1 MFRQNSVLF
10 CQLAVLFEQNAAL
23 GCTFAQAQNT
33 KELNAVYFAEPVF
46 EQVSFG
52 SGDAQLL
59 KMETPEGGVVFDAKE
74 FAQALTPMQ
83 EGVISEQF
91 EMKAILDASTPV
103 QEEAIG
109 EQFEMKAILDA
120 STPIQEEAIGEQFE
134 MKAILEASTP
144 IQEEAISEQFEM
156 KAILDAATPIQEE
169 AISEQF
175 EMKAILEAVKDTPAF
190 AIIIRNRELLISDC
204 SNNAIIDRYELSN
217 VEERESK
224 TILTTAGGD
233 EFVLETTADGRFL
246 TKTKGKSNLPF
257 DKMRIIR

>member
-1 MFRQNSVLF
+1 MKRRTFI
-10 CQLAVLFEQNAAL
+10 LAAAAL

-52 SGDAQLL
+52 SDDAQLL

-91 EMKAILDASTPV
+91 EMKAILDAS
-103 QEEAIG
+103 
-109 EQFEMKAILDA
+109 
-120 STPIQEEAIGEQFE
+120 
-134 MKAILEASTP
+134 
-144 IQEEAISEQFEM
+144 
-156 KAILDAATPIQEE
+156 TPIQEE

-233 EFVLETTADGRFL
+233 EFVLETTAGGRFL

>member
-1 MFRQNSVLF
+1 MKRRTFI
-10 CQLAVLFEQNAAL
+10 LAAAAL
-23 GCTFAQAQNT
+23 GCTFAEAQNT

-59 KMETPEGGVVFDAKE
+59 KMETPEGGVVFDTKE

-83 EGVISEQF
+83 EGVIR
-91 EMKAILDASTPV
+91 
-103 QEEAIG
+103 

-120 STPIQEEAIGEQFE
+120 STPIQEEAIG
-134 MKAILEASTP
+134 
-144 IQEEAISEQFEM
+144 
-156 KAILDAATPIQEE
+156 
-169 AISEQF
+169 EQF

-233 EFVLETTADGRFL
+233 EFVLETTAGGRFL

>member
-1 MFRQNSVLF
+1 MKKATFILT
-10 CQLAVLFEQNAAL
+10 AAAL

-33 KELNAVYFAEPVF
+33 KELNVVYFAQPVF
-46 EQVSFG
+46 DQVSFG

-83 EGVISEQF
+83 EGVIN
-91 EMKAILDASTPV
+91 
-103 QEEAIG
+103 

-120 STPIQEEAIGEQFE
+120 STPIQEEAISEQFE
-134 MKAILEASTP
+134 MKAILEA
-144 IQEEAISEQFEM
+144 
-156 KAILDAATPIQEE
+156 ATPIQEG

-224 TILTTAGGD
+224 TIFTTAGGD
-233 EFVLETTADGRFL
+233 EFVLETTAGGRFL
-246 TKTKGKSNLPF
+246 TKTKGRSNLPF

>member
-1 MFRQNSVLF
+1 MKRRTFI
-10 CQLAVLFEQNAAL
+10 LAAAAL
-23 GCTFAQAQNT
+23 GCTFAEAQNT

-52 SGDAQLL
+52 SDDAQLL

-74 FAQALTPMQ
+74 FAQALTPVQ
-83 EGVISEQF
+83 EGAISEQF
-91 EMKAILDASTPV
+91 EMKAILDAS
-103 QEEAIG
+103 
-109 EQFEMKAILDA
+109 
-120 STPIQEEAIGEQFE
+120 
-134 MKAILEASTP
+134 
-144 IQEEAISEQFEM
+144 
-156 KAILDAATPIQEE
+156 TPIQEE

-175 EMKAILEAVKDTPAF
+175 EMKAILEAVKDTPAL

-233 EFVLETTADGRFL
+233 EFVLETTAGGRFL

>member
-1 MFRQNSVLF
+1 MKKATFILM
-10 CQLAVLFEQNAAL
+10 AAAL
-23 GCTFAQAQNT
+23 GCTFAEAQNT
-33 KELNAVYFAEPVF
+33 KELNVVYFAQPVF
-46 EQVSFG
+46 DQVSFG

-83 EGVISEQF
+83 EEAISEQF
-91 EMKAILDASTPV
+91 EMKAILDAATLV
-103 QEEAIG
+103 
-109 EQFEMKAILDA
+109 
-120 STPIQEEAIGEQFE
+120 
-134 MKAILEASTP
+134 
-144 IQEEAISEQFEM
+144 QEEAISEQFEM
-156 KAILDAATPIQEE
+156 KAILDASTPIQEE

-204 SNNAIIDRYELSN
+204 SNDAIIDRYELSN

-233 EFVLETTADGRFL
+233 EFVLETTAGGRFL

>member
-1 MFRQNSVLF
+1 MKRRTFI
-10 CQLAVLFEQNAAL
+10 LAAAVL
-23 GCTFAQAQNT
+23 GCTFAEAQNT

-52 SGDAQLL
+52 SDDAQLL

-74 FAQALTPMQ
+74 FAQALTP
-83 EGVISEQF
+83 
-91 EMKAILDASTPV
+91 V

-120 STPIQEEAIGEQFE
+120 S
-134 MKAILEASTP
+134 
-144 IQEEAISEQFEM
+144 
-156 KAILDAATPIQEE
+156 TPIQEE

-233 EFVLETTADGRFL
+233 EFVLETTAGGRFL

>member
-1 MFRQNSVLF
+1 MKRRTFI
-10 CQLAVLFEQNAAL
+10 LAAAAL

-74 FAQALTPMQ
+74 FAQALTP
-83 EGVISEQF
+83 V
-91 EMKAILDASTPV
+91 
-103 QEEAIG
+103 
-109 EQFEMKAILDA
+109 
-120 STPIQEEAIGEQFE
+120 QEEAIGEQFE
-134 MKAILEASTP
+134 MKAILEAATP
-144 IQEEAISEQFEM
+144 IQEGAISEQFEM
-156 KAILDAATPIQEE
+156 KAILEAATPIQEGAISEQFEMKAILEAATPIQEE

-233 EFVLETTADGRFL
+233 EFVLETTAGGRFL

>member
-1 MFRQNSVLF
+1 MKKATFILT
-10 CQLAVLFEQNAAL
+10 AAAL

-33 KELNAVYFAEPVF
+33 KELNAVYFAQPVF
-46 EQVSFG
+46 DQVSFG

-74 FAQALTPMQ
+74 FAQALTP
-83 EGVISEQF
+83 
-91 EMKAILDASTPV
+91 V

-109 EQFEMKAILDA
+109 EQFEMKAIL
-120 STPIQEEAIGEQFE
+120 E
-134 MKAILEASTP
+134 
-144 IQEEAISEQFEM
+144 
-156 KAILDAATPIQEE
+156 AATPIQEE

-233 EFVLETTADGRFL
+233 EFVLETTAGGRFL

>member
-1 MFRQNSVLF
+1 M
-10 CQLAVLFEQNAAL
+10 

-52 SGDAQLL
+52 SDDAQLL

-91 EMKAILDASTPV
+91 EMKAILDAATPI

-120 STPIQEEAIGEQFE
+120 S
-134 MKAILEASTP
+134 
-144 IQEEAISEQFEM
+144 
-156 KAILDAATPIQEE
+156 TPIQEE

-233 EFVLETTADGRFL
+233 EFVLETTAGGRFL

>member
-1 MFRQNSVLF
+1 MFRRNGVLF

-74 FAQALTPMQ
+74 FAQALTPVQ
-83 EGVISEQF
+83 EG
-91 EMKAILDASTPV
+91 
-103 QEEAIG
+103 AIG

-120 STPIQEEAIGEQFE
+120 S
-134 MKAILEASTP
+134 
-144 IQEEAISEQFEM
+144 
-156 KAILDAATPIQEE
+156 TPIQEE

-175 EMKAILEAVKDTPAF
+175 EMKAILEAVKDTPAL

-233 EFVLETTADGRFL
+233 EFVLETTAGGRFL

>member
-1 MFRQNSVLF
+1 MFRRNGVLF

-52 SGDAQLL
+52 SDDAQLL

-74 FAQALTPMQ
+74 FAQALTPVQ
-83 EGVISEQF
+83 EEAISEQF
-91 EMKAILDASTPV
+91 EMKAIL
-103 QEEAIG
+103 E
-109 EQFEMKAILDA
+109 A

-134 MKAILEASTP
+134 MKAILEA
-144 IQEEAISEQFEM
+144 
-156 KAILDAATPIQEE
+156 
-169 AISEQF
+169 
-175 EMKAILEAVKDTPAF
+175 VKDTPAL

-233 EFVLETTADGRFL
+233 EFVLETTAGGRFL

>member
-1 MFRQNSVLF
+1 MKRRTFI
-10 CQLAVLFEQNAAL
+10 LAAAAL

-46 EQVSFG
+46 NQVSFG

-83 EGVISEQF
+83 EG
-91 EMKAILDASTPV
+91 
-103 QEEAIG
+103 AIG

-120 STPIQEEAIGEQFE
+120 ATPVQEEAIGER
-134 MKAILEASTP
+134 
-144 IQEEAISEQFEM
+144 FEM
-156 KAILDAATPIQEE
+156 KAILDASTPIQEE

-233 EFVLETTADGRFL
+233 EFVLETTAGGRFL

>member
-1 MFRQNSVLF
+1 MKKATFILT
-10 CQLAVLFEQNAAL
+10 AAAL

-33 KELNAVYFAEPVF
+33 KELNAVYFAQPVF
-46 EQVSFG
+46 DQVSFG

-74 FAQALTPMQ
+74 FAQALTPVQ
-83 EGVISEQF
+83 EEAISEQF
-91 EMKAILDASTPV
+91 EMKAILD
-103 QEEAIG
+103 
-109 EQFEMKAILDA
+109 
-120 STPIQEEAIGEQFE
+120 
-134 MKAILEASTP
+134 ASTP

-156 KAILDAATPIQEE
+156 KAILDAATPVQEE
-169 AISEQF
+169 AIGEQF

-233 EFVLETTADGRFL
+233 EFVLETTAGGRFL

>member
-1 MFRQNSVLF
+1 MKKATFILM
-10 CQLAVLFEQNAAL
+10 AAAL

-33 KELNAVYFAEPVF
+33 KELNVVYFAQPVF
-46 EQVSFG
+46 DQVSFG

-74 FAQALTPMQ
+74 FAQALTPVQ

-91 EMKAILDASTPV
+91 EMKAILEAATPI
-103 QEEAIG
+103 QEEAIN

-120 STPIQEEAIGEQFE
+120 STPIQEEAIN
-134 MKAILEASTP
+134 
-144 IQEEAISEQFEM
+144 
-156 KAILDAATPIQEE
+156 
-169 AISEQF
+169 EQF

-217 VEERESK
+217 VEEREGK
-224 TILTTAGGD
+224 TIFTTAGGD
-233 EFVLETTADGRFL
+233 EFVLETTAGGRFL
-246 TKTKGKSNLPF
+246 TKTNGRSNLPF

>member
-1 MFRQNSVLF
+1 MKRRTFI
-10 CQLAVLFEQNAAL
+10 LAAAAL

-91 EMKAILDASTPV
+91 EMKAILDVS
-103 QEEAIG
+103 
-109 EQFEMKAILDA
+109 
-120 STPIQEEAIGEQFE
+120 
-134 MKAILEASTP
+134 
-144 IQEEAISEQFEM
+144 
-156 KAILDAATPIQEE
+156 TPIQEE

-233 EFVLETTADGRFL
+233 EFVLETTAGGRFL

>member
-1 MFRQNSVLF
+1 MFRRNGVLF

-23 GCTFAQAQNT
+23 GCTFAEAQNT

-46 EQVSFG
+46 EQVSF
-52 SGDAQLL
+52 SSDDAQLL

-74 FAQALTPMQ
+74 FAQALTPVQ
-83 EGVISEQF
+83 EGAISEQF

-103 QEEAIG
+103 
-109 EQFEMKAILDA
+109 
-120 STPIQEEAIGEQFE
+120 
-134 MKAILEASTP
+134 
-144 IQEEAISEQFEM
+144 
-156 KAILDAATPIQEE
+156 QEE

-217 VEERESK
+217 VEERESM

-233 EFVLETTADGRFL
+233 EFVLETTAGGRFL

>member
-1 MFRQNSVLF
+1 MKRRTFI
-10 CQLAVLFEQNAAL
+10 LAAAAL

-46 EQVSFG
+46 DQVSFG
-52 SGDAQLL
+52 SDDAQLL

-74 FAQALTPMQ
+74 FAQALTPVQ
-83 EGVISEQF
+83 EEAISEQF

-120 STPIQEEAIGEQFE
+120 STPIQEEAI
-134 MKAILEASTP
+134 
-144 IQEEAISEQFEM
+144 SEQFE
-156 KAILDAATPIQEE
+156 I
-169 AISEQF
+169 
-175 EMKAILEAVKDTPAF
+175 KAILEAVKDTPAF

-233 EFVLETTADGRFL
+233 EFVLETTAGGRFL

>member
-1 MFRQNSVLF
+1 MKRRTFI
-10 CQLAVLFEQNAAL
+10 LAAAAL
-23 GCTFAQAQNT
+23 GCTFAEAQNT
-33 KELNAVYFAEPVF
+33 KVLNAVYFAEPVF

-52 SGDAQLL
+52 SDDAQLL

-83 EGVISEQF
+83 EGAIS
-91 EMKAILDASTPV
+91 
-103 QEEAIG
+103 

-134 MKAILEASTP
+134 MKAIL
-144 IQEEAISEQFEM
+144 
-156 KAILDAATPIQEE
+156 DAATPIQEE
-169 AISEQF
+169 AIGEQF
-175 EMKAILEAVKDTPAF
+175 EMKAILEAVKDTPAL

-233 EFVLETTADGRFL
+233 EFVLETTAGGRFL

>member
-1 MFRQNSVLF
+1 M
-10 CQLAVLFEQNAAL
+10 

-52 SGDAQLL
+52 SDDAQLL

-83 EGVISEQF
+83 EG
-91 EMKAILDASTPV
+91 
-103 QEEAIG
+103 AIG
-109 EQFEMKAILDA
+109 EQFEMKAILN
-120 STPIQEEAIGEQFE
+120 
-134 MKAILEASTP
+134 ASTP

-156 KAILDAATPIQEE
+156 KAILDASTPIQEE

-233 EFVLETTADGRFL
+233 EFVLETTAGGRFL

>member
-1 MFRQNSVLF
+1 MFRQNGVLF

-52 SGDAQLL
+52 SDDAQLL

-83 EGVISEQF
+83 EGAIGEQFEMKAILDAATPIQEEAISEQF
-91 EMKAILDASTPV
+91 EMKAILEAATPI

-120 STPIQEEAIGEQFE
+120 S
-134 MKAILEASTP
+134 
-144 IQEEAISEQFEM
+144 
-156 KAILDAATPIQEE
+156 TPIQEE

-204 SNNAIIDRYELSN
+204 SNDAIIDRYELSN

-233 EFVLETTADGRFL
+233 EFVLETTAGGRFL

>member
-1 MFRQNSVLF
+1 MFRRNGVLF

-46 EQVSFG
+46 DQVSFG
-52 SGDAQLL
+52 SDDAQLL

-74 FAQALTPMQ
+74 FAQALTPVQ
-83 EGVISEQF
+83 EEAIGEQF
-91 EMKAILDASTPV
+91 EMKPILDASTPI

-120 STPIQEEAIGEQFE
+120 STPIQEEAI
-134 MKAILEASTP
+134 
-144 IQEEAISEQFEM
+144 SEQFEM
-156 KAILDAATPIQEE
+156 KAILDA
-169 AISEQF
+169 
-175 EMKAILEAVKDTPAF
+175 VKDTPAL

-233 EFVLETTADGRFL
+233 EFVLETTAGGRFL

>member
-1 MFRQNSVLF
+1 M
-10 CQLAVLFEQNAAL
+10 
-23 GCTFAQAQNT
+23 GCTFAEAQNT

-52 SGDAQLL
+52 SYDAQLL

-74 FAQALTPMQ
+74 FAQALTPVQ
-83 EGVISEQF
+83 EGAIDEQFEMKAILDAATPVQEEAISEQF
-91 EMKAILDASTPV
+91 EMKAILDA
-103 QEEAIG
+103 A
-109 EQFEMKAILDA
+109 
-120 STPIQEEAIGEQFE
+120 
-134 MKAILEASTP
+134 TP

-175 EMKAILEAVKDTPAF
+175 EMKAILEAVKDTPAL

-233 EFVLETTADGRFL
+233 EFVLETTAGGRFL

>member
-1 MFRQNSVLF
+1 MFRRNGVLF

-46 EQVSFG
+46 DQVSFG
-52 SGDAQLL
+52 SDDAQLL

-91 EMKAILDASTPV
+91 EMKAILDASTP
-103 QEEAIG
+103 
-109 EQFEMKAILDA
+109 
-120 STPIQEEAIGEQFE
+120 IQEEAIGEQFE
-134 MKAILEASTP
+134 MKAILEA
-144 IQEEAISEQFEM
+144 
-156 KAILDAATPIQEE
+156 
-169 AISEQF
+169 
-175 EMKAILEAVKDTPAF
+175 VKDTPAL

-233 EFVLETTADGRFL
+233 EFVLETTAGGRFL

>member
-1 MFRQNSVLF
+1 MFRRNGVLF

-52 SGDAQLL
+52 SDDAQLL

-74 FAQALTPMQ
+74 FAQALTP
-83 EGVISEQF
+83 
-91 EMKAILDASTPV
+91 V
-103 QEEAIG
+103 QEVAIS

-134 MKAILEASTP
+134 MKAILEA
-144 IQEEAISEQFEM
+144 
-156 KAILDAATPIQEE
+156 
-169 AISEQF
+169 
-175 EMKAILEAVKDTPAF
+175 VKDTPAL

-233 EFVLETTADGRFL
+233 EFVLETTAGGRFL

>member
-1 MFRQNSVLF
+1 MKKATFI
-10 CQLAVLFEQNAAL
+10 LAAAAL

-46 EQVSFG
+46 DQVSFG

-74 FAQALTPMQ
+74 FAQALTP
-83 EGVISEQF
+83 
-91 EMKAILDASTPV
+91 V

-120 STPIQEEAIGEQFE
+120 STPIQEEAI
-134 MKAILEASTP
+134 
-144 IQEEAISEQFEM
+144 SEQFEM
-156 KAILDAATPIQEE
+156 KAILDASTPIQEE
-169 AISEQF
+169 AIGERF
-175 EMKAILEAVKDTPAF
+175 EMKAILEAVKDTPAL

-233 EFVLETTADGRFL
+233 EFVLETTAGGRFL

>member
-1 MFRQNSVLF
+1 MFRRNGVLF
-10 CQLAVLFEQNAAL
+10 CQLAVLFEQNAVL

-46 EQVSFG
+46 DQVSFG
-52 SGDAQLL
+52 SDDAQLL
-59 KMETPEGGVVFDAKE
+59 KMETPGGGVVFDAKE

-83 EGVISEQF
+83 EG
-91 EMKAILDASTPV
+91 
-103 QEEAIG
+103 AIG

-120 STPIQEEAIGEQFE
+120 S
-134 MKAILEASTP
+134 
-144 IQEEAISEQFEM
+144 
-156 KAILDAATPIQEE
+156 TPIQEE

-204 SNNAIIDRYELSN
+204 SNDAIIDRYELSN

-233 EFVLETTADGRFL
+233 EFVLETTAGGRFL

>member
-1 MFRQNSVLF
+1 MKRRTFI
-10 CQLAVLFEQNAAL
+10 LAAAAL
-23 GCTFAQAQNT
+23 GCTFAEAQNT
-33 KELNAVYFAEPVF
+33 KVLNAVYFAEPVF

-52 SGDAQLL
+52 SDDAQLL

-91 EMKAILDASTPV
+91 EMKAILDASTP
-103 QEEAIG
+103 
-109 EQFEMKAILDA
+109 
-120 STPIQEEAIGEQFE
+120 IQEEAISEQFE

-144 IQEEAISEQFEM
+144 IQEEAIG
-156 KAILDAATPIQEE
+156 
-169 AISEQF
+169 EQF

-233 EFVLETTADGRFL
+233 EFVLETTAGGRFL

>member
-1 MFRQNSVLF
+1 MFRRNGVLF

-59 KMETPEGGVVFDAKE
+59 KMETHEGGVVFEAKE
-74 FAQALTPMQ
+74 FAQALTPVQ
-83 EGVISEQF
+83 EGAISEQF
-91 EMKAILDASTPV
+91 EMKAILD
-103 QEEAIG
+103 
-109 EQFEMKAILDA
+109 
-120 STPIQEEAIGEQFE
+120 
-134 MKAILEASTP
+134 ASTP

-156 KAILDAATPIQEE
+156 KAILDA
-169 AISEQF
+169 
-175 EMKAILEAVKDTPAF
+175 VKDTPAL

-233 EFVLETTADGRFL
+233 EFVLETTAGGRFL

>member
-1 MFRQNSVLF
+1 MKRRTFI
-10 CQLAVLFEQNAAL
+10 LAAAAL
-23 GCTFAQAQNT
+23 GCTFAEAQNT

-46 EQVSFG
+46 DQVSFG

-74 FAQALTPMQ
+74 FAQALTP
-83 EGVISEQF
+83 I
-91 EMKAILDASTPV
+91 

-120 STPIQEEAIGEQFE
+120 ATPIQEEAISEQFE
-134 MKAILEASTP
+134 MKAILDASTP

-156 KAILDAATPIQEE
+156 KAILDASIPIQEE
-169 AISEQF
+169 AIGEQF

-233 EFVLETTADGRFL
+233 EFVLETTAGGRFL

>member
-1 MFRQNSVLF
+1 MFRRNGVLF

-52 SGDAQLL
+52 SDDAQLL

-83 EGVISEQF
+83 EG
-91 EMKAILDASTPV
+91 
-103 QEEAIG
+103 AIG
-109 EQFEMKAILDA
+109 EQFEMKAILN
-120 STPIQEEAIGEQFE
+120 
-134 MKAILEASTP
+134 ASTP

-156 KAILDAATPIQEE
+156 KAILDASTPIQEE

-233 EFVLETTADGRFL
+233 EFVLETTAGGRFL

>member
-1 MFRQNSVLF
+1 MKRRTFI
-10 CQLAVLFEQNAAL
+10 LAAAVF
-23 GCTFAQAQNT
+23 GCTFAEAQNT

-52 SGDAQLL
+52 SDDAQLL

-74 FAQALTPMQ
+74 FAQALTPVQ
-83 EGVISEQF
+83 EGAISEQF
-91 EMKAILDASTPV
+91 EMKAILDAS
-103 QEEAIG
+103 
-109 EQFEMKAILDA
+109 
-120 STPIQEEAIGEQFE
+120 
-134 MKAILEASTP
+134 
-144 IQEEAISEQFEM
+144 
-156 KAILDAATPIQEE
+156 TPIQEE

-175 EMKAILEAVKDTPAF
+175 EMKAILEAVKDTPAL

-233 EFVLETTADGRFL
+233 EFVLETTAGGRFL

>member
-1 MFRQNSVLF
+1 MKRRTFI
-10 CQLAVLFEQNAAL
+10 LAAAAL
-23 GCTFAQAQNT
+23 GCTFAQAQHT

-46 EQVSFG
+46 DQVSFG

-74 FAQALTPMQ
+74 FAQALTPVQ
-83 EGVISEQF
+83 EGVINEQF
-91 EMKAILDASTPV
+91 EMKAILDAATPM
-103 QEEAIG
+103 QEEAIS

-134 MKAILEASTP
+134 MKAILEA
-144 IQEEAISEQFEM
+144 
-156 KAILDAATPIQEE
+156 
-169 AISEQF
+169 
-175 EMKAILEAVKDTPAF
+175 VKDTPAL

-233 EFVLETTADGRFL
+233 EFVLETTAGGRFL

>member
-1 MFRQNSVLF
+1 MKKATFI
-10 CQLAVLFEQNAAL
+10 LAAAAL
-23 GCTFAQAQNT
+23 GCTFAEAQNT
-33 KELNAVYFAEPVF
+33 KVLNAVYFAEPVF

-74 FAQALTPMQ
+74 FAQALTPVQ
-83 EGVISEQF
+83 EGVIN
-91 EMKAILDASTPV
+91 
-103 QEEAIG
+103 

-134 MKAILEASTP
+134 MKAILDAS
-144 IQEEAISEQFEM
+144 A
-156 KAILDAATPIQEE
+156 PIQEE

-233 EFVLETTADGRFL
+233 EFVLETTAGGRFL

>member
-1 MFRQNSVLF
+1 MFRRNGVLF

-23 GCTFAQAQNT
+23 GCTFAEAQNT

-52 SGDAQLL
+52 SDDAQLL

-91 EMKAILDASTPV
+91 EMKAILDASTPI

-120 STPIQEEAIGEQFE
+120 
-134 MKAILEASTP
+134 
-144 IQEEAISEQFEM
+144 
-156 KAILDAATPIQEE
+156 
-169 AISEQF
+169 
-175 EMKAILEAVKDTPAF
+175 VKDTPAL

-233 EFVLETTADGRFL
+233 EFVLETTAGGRFL

>member
-1 MFRQNSVLF
+1 MFRQNGVLF

-52 SGDAQLL
+52 SDDAQLL

-74 FAQALTPMQ
+74 FAQALTPVQ
-83 EGVISEQF
+83 EGAIGEQF
-91 EMKAILDASTPV
+91 EMKAILDAATPI

-120 STPIQEEAIGEQFE
+120 STPIQEEAI
-134 MKAILEASTP
+134 
-144 IQEEAISEQFEM
+144 
-156 KAILDAATPIQEE
+156 
-169 AISEQF
+169 SEQF
-175 EMKAILEAVKDTPAF
+175 EMKAILEAVKDTPAL

>member
-1 MFRQNSVLF
+1 MKRRTFI
-10 CQLAVLFEQNAAL
+10 LAAAAL
-23 GCTFAQAQNT
+23 GCTFAEAQNT

-52 SGDAQLL
+52 SDDAQLL

-74 FAQALTPMQ
+74 FAQALTP
-83 EGVISEQF
+83 V
-91 EMKAILDASTPV
+91 
-103 QEEAIG
+103 
-109 EQFEMKAILDA
+109 
-120 STPIQEEAIGEQFE
+120 
-134 MKAILEASTP
+134 
-144 IQEEAISEQFEM
+144 QEEAISEQFEM
-156 KAILDAATPIQEE
+156 KAILDASTPIQEE

>member
-1 MFRQNSVLF
+1 M
-10 CQLAVLFEQNAAL
+10 
-23 GCTFAQAQNT
+23 GCPFAEAQNT

-46 EQVSFG
+46 DQVSFG
-52 SGDAQLL
+52 SDDAQLL

-74 FAQALTPMQ
+74 FAQALTPVQ
-83 EGVISEQF
+83 EEAISEQF

-120 STPIQEEAIGEQFE
+120 S
-134 MKAILEASTP
+134 
-144 IQEEAISEQFEM
+144 
-156 KAILDAATPIQEE
+156 TPIQEE

-224 TILTTAGGD
+224 TTLTTAGGD
-233 EFVLETTADGRFL
+233 EFVLETTAGGRFL

>member
-1 MFRQNSVLF
+1 MKRRTFI
-10 CQLAVLFEQNAAL
+10 LAAAAL
-23 GCTFAQAQNT
+23 GCTFAEAQNT
-33 KELNAVYFAEPVF
+33 KVLNAVYFAEPVF

-52 SGDAQLL
+52 SDDAQLL

-91 EMKAILDASTPV
+91 EMKAILDASTPI
-103 QEEAIG
+103 QEEAIS

-134 MKAILEASTP
+134 MKAIL
-144 IQEEAISEQFEM
+144 
-156 KAILDAATPIQEE
+156 DAATPIQEE
-169 AISEQF
+169 AIGEQF
-175 EMKAILEAVKDTPAF
+175 EMKAILEAVKDTPAL

-233 EFVLETTADGRFL
+233 EFVLETTAGGRFL

>member
-1 MFRQNSVLF
+1 MFRRNGVLF

-23 GCTFAQAQNT
+23 GCTFAEAQNT

-83 EGVISEQF
+83 E
-91 EMKAILDASTPV
+91 
-103 QEEAIG
+103 EAIG
-109 EQFEMKAILDA
+109 EQFEMKAILDTA
-120 STPIQEEAIGEQFE
+120 TPIQEEAIGEQFE
-134 MKAILEASTP
+134 IKAILDASTP

-156 KAILDAATPIQEE
+156 KAILDASTLIQEE
-169 AISEQF
+169 TISEQF

-233 EFVLETTADGRFL
+233 EFVLETTAGGRFL

>member
-1 MFRQNSVLF
+1 MFRRNGVLF

-52 SGDAQLL
+52 SDDAQLL

-74 FAQALTPMQ
+74 FAQALTPVQ
-83 EGVISEQF
+83 EGAIS
-91 EMKAILDASTPV
+91 
-103 QEEAIG
+103 

-134 MKAILEASTP
+134 MKAILEA
-144 IQEEAISEQFEM
+144 
-156 KAILDAATPIQEE
+156 
-169 AISEQF
+169 
-175 EMKAILEAVKDTPAF
+175 VKDTPAL

-233 EFVLETTADGRFL
+233 EFVLETAAGGRFL